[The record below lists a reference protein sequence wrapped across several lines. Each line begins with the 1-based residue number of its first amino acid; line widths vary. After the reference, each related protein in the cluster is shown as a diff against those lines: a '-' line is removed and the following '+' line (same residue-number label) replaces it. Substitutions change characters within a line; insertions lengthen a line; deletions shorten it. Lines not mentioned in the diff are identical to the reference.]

1 MDETKER
8 KLAKK
13 ILNIIREMTDDEE
26 KNNKIFNK
34 KISKIIDKY
43 GIYYFVDILLS
54 HQLNE
59 KKAMFILKK
68 LLSSPE
74 KMEYKQ
80 IRKDGK
86 NPVQVAIESG
96 YSSDFIIELM
106 YMLVGGFWAWTDII
120 WSKDN
125 NGNTIM
131 HTLIECCERTNH
143 DVFKIYYY
151 LINEFAF
158 LSKNQAENNEG
169 LTFMHL
175 IYNLL
180 VKRTEPDNEYAML
193 YTNCEDLRNSLHNTN
208 ALYYLNYPV
217 NLLNL
222 LISATN
228 VDDYLEILTFKGDL
242 AENYKNPQ
250 NLVKA
255 KQKLKTRKE
264 ILSIILQNRD
274 RVDIIKCTEKVLQ
287 SDYVDVNYIFEDD
300 EIHNLKDIVNTYFED
315 EIYKYFEIIINNKNF
330 DKKNLIKILKSVI
343 YNNHSTRI
351 SWALGCGINNIY
363 KFYEFLVSYGLNILE
378 EENILLSKPGYYSD
392 ESHTCYLSLEKL
404 FYLFQVADFIKTLD
418 LEKYNLKISLESIE
432 KPMDFSN
439 VTDSVLTRLLDK
451 NFETNVDKIYDK
463 TYFGRL
469 ITYKLNEMYENSVNI
484 NEDNTISGNDIL
496 SVFDYFKNLN
506 DDEFN
511 AELIKFNSAIAEENN
526 DLDMNYVNFGVGNVK
541 KICLTYKDNKGN
553 EYRKIR

>member
-34 KISKIIDKY
+34 KITKIIDKY

-59 KKAMFILKK
+59 KKTMFILKK

-120 WSKDN
+120 LSKDN

-158 LSKNQAENNEG
+158 FSKNQAENNEG

-217 NLLNL
+217 NLLNSL
-222 LISATN
+222 KSATN
-228 VDDYLEILTFKGDL
+228 VDNYLEILTFKGDL
-242 AENYKNPQ
+242 AESYRNMQDLGK
-250 NLVKA
+250 K

-274 RVDIIKCTEKVLQ
+274 RVDVIKCTEKVLQ
-287 SDYVDVNYIFEDD
+287 SDYVDVNFIFEDD

-330 DKKNLIKILKSVI
+330 DKKNLIKILKAVI
-343 YNNHSTRI
+343 YHNHSTRF
-351 SWALGCGINNIY
+351 SWTFECGINNIY
-363 KFYEFLVSYGLNILE
+363 KFYEFLVSHGLNILE
-378 EENILLSKPGYYSD
+378 EENILLSKPVYYSN
-392 ESHTCYLSLEKL
+392 ESYTYYLSLEKL
-404 FYLFQVADFIKTLD
+404 FCLFQVADFIKSLD
-418 LEKYNLKISLESIE
+418 LEKYNLRMSLESID
-432 KPMDFSN
+432 KPTYF
-439 VTDSVLTRLLDK
+439 LTIKDGILTKLLNK
-451 NFETNVDKIYDK
+451 NYETKVDKIYDN

-469 ITYKLNEMYENSVNI
+469 IAYKLNEMYKSSVNI
-484 NEDNTISGNDIL
+484 NDDNIVLGEDIL
-496 SVFDYFKNLN
+496 TIFNYFNNLN

-511 AELIKFNSAIAEENN
+511 AELIKFNSVIEEENN
-526 DLDMNYVNFGVGNVK
+526 DINFNYIDRCKEKVK
-541 KICLTYKDNKGN
+541 ELK
-553 EYRKIR
+553 